1 MSTLIWTLNLVFVCL
16 TFSACD
22 CDKALDKVQIQ
33 IESPKQNAEVA
44 MQDTVR
50 GKVSEPRVPTYVLI
64 HPLATNQWFVQ
75 RKPSPANQDGTW
87 RTTCFFGTETQGI
100 NEEFEVLALATT
112 EKLKEGQ
119 VLKEVPKCGA
129 RSDIVTVKRIR

>member
-1 MSTLIWTLNLVFVCL
+1 MSTLIGTLNLVFVCL

-22 CDKALDKVQIQ
+22 CDKALEKVQIQ

-44 MQDTVR
+44 MEDTVR
-50 GKVSEPRVPTYVLI
+50 GKVSDSRVPVYVLV
-64 HPLATNQWFVQ
+64 HPLKTNQWWVQ
-75 RKPSPANQDGTW
+75 RMPSPANQDGSW
-87 RTTCFFGTETQGI
+87 RTTCFFGTETQGAG
-100 NEEFEVLALATT
+100 EEFEVLALATT

-119 VLKEVPKCGA
+119 VLKELPKCGA